1 MAFAVTLYTFTKRE
15 NSTAHP
21 AAGSGATFSCVMKRG
36 CGILSPVIQL
46 DIGLSEDPAKY
57 NYAYIKEL
65 GRYYW
70 IDEWINE
77 GPLWSASLRVDPL
90 ASWRSYIGNSSL
102 YVLRAAA
109 AYDGQITD
117 NKYPCKS
124 NTVVYMDEMTS
135 PWIRSASSENIS
147 IDDGVFI
154 CGIVT
159 EAGQFGSVSYYA
171 FKRAGLAT
179 LCTALMS
186 TSLLE
191 DNDFSLNDAS
201 LELQKALI
209 DPISYIKSCVWIPDP
224 TGGSGYEFNTYP
236 LKINGWEVTGVSH
249 AGVSSNPPYK
259 VFNSV
264 VNIRKHPYTNERG
277 NYMNLAPYTS
287 IVIDEPPFGLIDIDT
302 TLTASA
308 SQIRFELVLDQING
322 DCVGRVRI
330 DDNGICAKL
339 SARVGVPIQLS
350 QITQDYIGAAVATAG
365 GAASGLSAL
374 WDPVGAAVGVASAIG
389 NAVQAMAPKLTS
401 MGSNGSFSHL
411 RARPHMHTTFFIP
424 VEDDPDHN
432 GRPLCQVRR
441 LSSLPGYQMIQDGDI
456 QAPATG
462 PELQTIRQYL
472 EGGYYYE

>member
-21 AAGSGATFSCVMKRG
+21 AAGSGAAFSCVMKKG

-46 DIGLSEDPAKY
+46 DIGLSEDPAEY
-57 NYAYIKEL
+57 NYAYINEF

-109 AYDGQITD
+109 DYDGQITD

-124 NTVVYMDEMTS
+124 NTVVYRDEMTT
-135 PWIRSASSENIS
+135 PWIHGSGENIN
-147 IDDGVFI
+147 ITTDGVFI

-159 EAGQFGSVSYYA
+159 DAGDYGSVSYYA
-171 FKRAGLAT
+171 FTRTGLAT
-179 LCTALMS
+179 LCAALMD
-186 TSLLE
+186 TQLLE

-201 LELQKALI
+201 FELQKSLI
-209 DPISYIKSCVWIPDP
+209 DPIGYIKSCIWLPDSP
-224 TGGSGYEFNTYP
+224 GNYSFSNSA
-236 LKINGWEVTGVSH
+236 LLINGWSVTCSH
-249 AGVSSNPPYK
+249 AKVTNNPPYK
-259 VFNSV
+259 VYNGT
-264 VNIRKHPYTNERG
+264 VNIRKHPYTNDRG
-277 NYMNLAPYTS
+277 NYLNLAPYTNMTL
-287 IVIDEPPFGLIDIDT
+287 DFPPFGLIDVDT

-308 SQIRFELVLDQING
+308 SQIRVECCLDLING
-322 DCVGRVRI
+322 DCVGRVRV
-330 DDNGICAKL
+330 DDYGITAKL

-350 QITQDYIGAAVATAG
+350 QITQDYIGAAVAAAG
-365 GAASGLSAL
+365 GVASGISAL

-401 MGSNGSFSHL
+401 TGSNGSFAHL
-411 RARPHMHTTFFIP
+411 RGRGHLHTTFFIP

-432 GRPLCQVRR
+432 GRPLCQIRR
-441 LSSLPGYQMIQDGDI
+441 LSSIPGYQLIQDGDI

-462 PELQTIRQYL
+462 PELQSIRQYL
-472 EGGYYYE
+472 EGGYFYE